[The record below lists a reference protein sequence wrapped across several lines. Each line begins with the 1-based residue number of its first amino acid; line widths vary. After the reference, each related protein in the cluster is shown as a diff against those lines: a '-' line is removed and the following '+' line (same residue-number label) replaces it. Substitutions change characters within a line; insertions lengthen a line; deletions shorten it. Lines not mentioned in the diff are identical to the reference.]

1 MGTQCTAGEHA
12 INAEGVTLCNGC
24 VTNLEKALEAVAG
37 VWVDIQ
43 VSGRRLDVGAPSV
56 GSSGG
61 HAGSLEPANLDALDK
76 AQTLRVRLGGWASLL
91 PTLHPFGEPPVI
103 AGWLL
108 TQIPEIRK
116 QPWAGDLLRE
126 LQESLQE
133 CRLATDRAAERI
145 TLGQCWNTLEDQQC
159 TATVTAINGA
169 TTARCRACGHTT
181 SVRERQQW
189 LLTEAWHAA
198 APLPVIL
205 RALRI
210 VGTDVKP
217 KDAEN
222 WVSRG
227 KVIACVDENGSKT
240 YQLNAMRR
248 VHEQMQAKRAQRVSR
263 DTTVSVA

>member
-12 INAEGVTLCNGC
+12 INADGVTLCNEC
-24 VTNLEKALEAVAG
+24 LTKLEKALKAVPD
-37 VWVDIQ
+37 VWADIQ
-43 VSGRRLDVGAPSV
+43 VSGSRMDVGAPSV

-61 HAGSLEPANLDALDK
+61 HASSTPPANLDALDK

-91 PTLHPFGEPPVI
+91 PQLHPFGEPPVI
-103 AGWLL
+103 AAWLL
-108 TQIPEIRK
+108 TQIPDIRK
-116 QPWAGDLLRE
+116 QPWAGDLLQE

-133 CRLATDRAAERI
+133 CRLTTDRAAERI
-145 TLGQCWNTLEDQQC
+145 TLGQCWNEIEDGRC
-159 TATVTAINGA
+159 EATVTAVNGA
-169 TTARCRACGHTT
+169 RVARCRACGAT
-181 SVRERQQW
+181 SDVRTRQQW
-189 LLTEAWHAA
+189 LLSEAWEAA

-210 VGTDVKP
+210 VGTEVKP

-227 KVIACVDENGSKT
+227 KVIACIHEDGAKT

-248 VHEQMQAKRAQRVSR
+248 VHEQMQAKRERRVTREKLS
-263 DTTVSVA
+263 SIA